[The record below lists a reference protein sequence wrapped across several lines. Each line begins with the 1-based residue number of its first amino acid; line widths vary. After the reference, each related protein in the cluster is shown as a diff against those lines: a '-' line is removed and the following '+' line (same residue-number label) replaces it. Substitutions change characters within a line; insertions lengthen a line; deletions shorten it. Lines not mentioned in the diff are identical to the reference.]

1 MLDVAIIGGG
11 PAGLTAG
18 LYAARAGLSCELFEG
33 GFPGG
38 QQATTNLVENYPGFP
53 EGIGGPELSMAMQSQ
68 AERFGLRIRY
78 DRVERVELQANPKR
92 LFTVDGQVEARTVIL
107 CMGATP
113 RPLGAPGEDRLR
125 GRGVSYCATCD
136 GAFFR
141 GLDVYVVGGGDSAV
155 EEAVFLTRF
164 ARRVTIIHRRD
175 RLRAA
180 RAVQERAFAHPGIRF
195 LWDTVV
201 ERLDGGDVLE
211 SLTVRNV
218 KTGQRQ
224 VISAGEGQDMLGLFG
239 FTGHLPDTELLAGQL
254 ELDRGYIPTDEA
266 MATAIPGVFAAGDAR
281 VKEVRQVIT
290 AAADGA
296 VAAISAGKYLERLD

>member
-53 EGIGGPELSMAMQSQ
+53 EGIGGPELSMAMQGQ

-136 GAFFR
+136 GAFYK
-141 GLDVYVVGGGDSAV
+141 GKDVAVVGGGDTAA
-155 EEAVFLTRF
+155 EDALFL
-164 ARRVTIIHRRD
+164 ARIANSVTVIHRRD
-175 RLRAA
+175 SFRAA
-180 RAVQERAFAHPGIRF
+180 KVLVRRMEEMKNIRF
-195 LWDTVV
+195 AYDTVV
-201 ERLDGGDVLE
+201 EEFLGQTALEGLRLKNLRSGQESRLPVAGVFVAVGNVPGSELVRGQVALDEGGYVL
-211 SLTVRNV
+211 
-218 KTGQRQ
+218 
-224 VISAGEGQDMLGLFG
+224 AGE
-239 FTGHLPDTELLAGQL
+239 DTHSSV
-254 ELDRGYIPTDEA
+254 
-266 MATAIPGVFAAGDAR
+266 PGVFAAGDIR
-281 VKEVRQVIT
+281 KKPLRQIVC
-290 AAADGA
+290 AVSDGA
-296 VAAISAGKYLERLD
+296 VAAGAAQQALL